1 MPRKCDDYEEEG
13 RERRPRPPPRR
24 RRGRRPIGQREPDQA
39 IGTQRPRRVVEADAQ
54 RSRSSSH
61 AAAAPRHPDAIS
73 VLKHDHAQLLP
84 LLKELKEITGTRRQ
98 RMLEQVQEMLQ
109 THTRVEEE
117 IFYPAFR
124 DAAQNDED
132 RKSITRRPRS
142 TARRIWR
149 CASSRALVR
158 RRGLLGPRQGPAGAR
173 PASCGGGRG
182 GNVSTRTRALP
193 GGRAEALGDEIR
205 ARKQTLGQR
214 SGPIGGRRIAVL
226 PLSVGG

>member
-1 MPRKCDDYEEEG
+1 MEDMMPRKLTTTKKKAS
-13 RERRPRPPPRR
+13 RATKTAAKTATRKKTNRSAANRTKRSAASSAARRPK
-24 RRGRRPIGQREPDQA
+24 Q
-39 IGTQRPRRVVEADAQ
+39 TAQ

-61 AAAAPRHPDAIS
+61 AAVAPRYPDAIS

-98 RMLEQVQEMLQ
+98 RVLEQVQELLQ

-132 RKSITRRPRS
+132 RKMYHEATEEHRTADMALRELSSASEDDVFSARAKVLQELVQHHAKEEEEDMFPR
-142 TARRIWR
+142 ARE
-149 CASSRALVR
+149 LF
-158 RRGLLGPRQGPAGAR
+158 PA
-173 PASCGGGRG
+173 
-182 GNVSTRTRALP
+182 
-193 GGRAEALGDEIR
+193 AELKRLGDEIR

-214 SGPIGGRRIAVL
+214 SGPLAAVASL
-226 PLSVGG
+226 FSR